1 MNILYFLYFPFEGI
15 GRFLRALSLHSGIG
29 NLLAFFLYVCLA
41 LLPLGAEAVWFRKA
55 GRRPRAVELLPLL
68 LGVYSFYLLYAFVNP
83 HIFYKSVPALGGDA
97 EFLPV
102 IKSFWAGL
110 WYLLFFSYPLLCLVE
125 KLGQEAVLDRKE
137 YLCWGLGN
145 LLLCTMLLYGGAALW
160 GAGARATVF
169 SGEASRN
176 AAVTSLDWL
185 FAGLRILAALIPQ
198 TWFLYVLHRGRQLL
212 GALEKGPY
220 APETVEA
227 ARALSRAAVESV
239 RISVL
244 VSLIWNGA
252 LFLCRGMLADVSYR
266 MDFPLLPLGIA
277 FAALI
282 LARYFKEAGELYQD
296 NEMII

>member
-55 GRRPRAVELLPLL
+55 GRRLRAVELLPLL

-83 HIFYKSVPALGGDA
+83 HIFYKSAPALGGDA

-137 YLCWGLGN
+137 YL
-145 LLLCTMLLYGGAALW
+145 
-160 GAGARATVF
+160 
-169 SGEASRN
+169 
-176 AAVTSLDWL
+176 
-185 FAGLRILAALIPQ
+185 
-198 TWFLYVLHRGRQLL
+198 
-212 GALEKGPY
+212 
-220 APETVEA
+220 
-227 ARALSRAAVESV
+227 
-239 RISVL
+239 
-244 VSLIWNGA
+244 
-252 LFLCRGMLADVSYR
+252 
-266 MDFPLLPLGIA
+266 
-277 FAALI
+277 
-282 LARYFKEAGELYQD
+282 
-296 NEMII
+296 